1 MGGLAPLITM
11 APAPWFL
18 MPFPPVAYDALGK
31 TATGLIA
38 VSSTS
43 DGTLAAV
50 GEAAVPDSADGA
62 SCPTASLGAS
72 TVITSRPARQSTTQ
86 IATRLPWSVVF
97 SSLMIPPLSL
107 V

>member
-38 VSSTS
+38 GSSTS

-50 GEAAVPDSADGA
+50 GEAAVPRTANGA
-62 SCPTASLGAS
+62 SCPTAFLGAS
-72 TVITSRPARQSTTQ
+72 TVIASRPARQHTNSNLS
-86 IATRLPWSVVF
+86 AFGRSVF
-97 SSLMIPPLSL
+97 EFHDSSSLA